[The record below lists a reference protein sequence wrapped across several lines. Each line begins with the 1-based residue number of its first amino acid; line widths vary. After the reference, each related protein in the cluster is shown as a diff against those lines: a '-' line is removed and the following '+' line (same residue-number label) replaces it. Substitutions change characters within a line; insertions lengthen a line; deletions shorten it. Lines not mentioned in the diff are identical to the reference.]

1 MMHRPTRFLNVPYVA
16 YGLQILAFAL
26 VYFASARL
34 GLLMA
39 FGHRNVSPVW
49 LASGVALAGLLL
61 LVPRFWPGV
70 TLGAFL
76 ANFTTG
82 LPLLTAC
89 GIGAGNTLEAVL
101 GVYLLRRFARF
112 QNSLGRLQD

>member
-1 MMHRPTRFLNVPYVA
+1 MGLESERHTRVDIVRWL
-16 YGLQILAFAL
+16 LRILPFAA

-49 LASGVALAGLLL
+49 PPSGVALAGLLL
-61 LVPRFWPGV
+61 FGVRMWPAV
-70 TLGAFL
+70 ALGAFL

-82 LPLLTAC
+82 LPLPTAC
-89 GIGAGNTLEAVL
+89 AIATGNTLEAV
-101 GVYLLRRFARF
+101 
-112 QNSLGRLQD
+112 